1 MNRNSLTDEQSSG
14 RVEVTMPVTKP
25 SKNTPGLIYMSLSGK
40 KQVGK
45 DSTADI
51 VVRLLEEQGKKVH
64 VTAFAHPLKRM
75 CIDILGLDEALVY
88 GSNDDK
94 DTPTHIVWDTFP
106 LNIRVKYSKVTR
118 GPRSGAMT
126 VREVLQV
133 VGTDIFREMFWDNV
147 WAEVPF
153 RKDFG
158 DVDVVI
164 LTDCRFPNEKD
175 CTEDS
180 GGVIIRLE
188 RLTGFTDLHKSET
201 ALDGY
206 KFKHFY
212 ENNGSLEEL
221 EIFVRKTLEELG
233 LLV

>member
-1 MNRNSLTDEQSSG
+1 
-14 RVEVTMPVTKP
+14 MPVTKP

-94 DTPTHIVWDTFP
+94 DTPTHIVWDTMTED
-106 LNIRVKYSKVTR
+106 IRLKYQEHKVLQPTGAKCWM
-118 GPRSGAMT
+118 GPRSGPMT

>member
-1 MNRNSLTDEQSSG
+1 MNRRNGLTNEEYFDKVQGMTEESSTTT
-14 RVEVTMPVTKP
+14 RP
-25 SKNTPGLIYMSLSGK
+25 PGLIFISLSGK

-45 DSTADI
+45 DTATDI
-51 VVRLLEEQGKKVH
+51 ATRLLRDVGKTVK
-64 VTAFAHPLKRM
+64 VTAFAEPLKRM
-75 CIDILGLDEALVY
+75 CIDVLGLEEALVY

-94 DTPTHIVWDTFP
+94 DTLTHIVWDTMP

-147 WAEVPF
+147 WAEAPF
-153 RKDFG
+153 RKDYA

-175 CTEDS
+175 CTDGS
-180 GGVIIRLE
+180 GGVTIRLE
-188 RLTGFTDLHKSET
+188 RATGFTDNHKSET

-206 KFKHFY
+206 TFEYFY
-212 ENNGSLEEL
+212 ENNGSLEDL
-221 EIFVRKTLEELG
+221 EIFIRETLEEIE
-233 LLV
+233 LL